1 MVIYFLESNIS
12 GGKTTL
18 LNRLSKF
25 LEENNINDIE
35 VILEPVEEWEKIG
48 LLVSFYK
55 NPGRWAYTFQNFA
68 FITKYMIL
76 MKLDPNKTYIIER
89 SPWTDYHCF
98 AKLCHE
104 RGDISEMEMTIYNSW
119 FNTLIKGI
127 TDKFDCKFIYL
138 KTDPTICLER
148 SKKRNR
154 NGEEGI
160 PLEYLKSLDNKHDEW
175 LSNDI
180 IKIDGNSDDVDETTR
195 HLLQH
200 LPLLK
205 I

>member
-1 MVIYFLESNIS
+1 MVIFFCEANIS
-12 GGKTTL
+12 AGKTTL
-18 LNRLSKF
+18 LNTMSNHFKK
-25 LEENNINDIE
+25 NNRDDIE

-55 NPGRWAYTFQNFA
+55 NTSRWAYTFQNFA
-68 FITKYMIL
+68 FITKYIIL

-98 AKLCHE
+98 CKLCYE
-104 RGDISEMEMTIYNSW
+104 RGDISEMEMTIYKTW
-119 FNTLIKGI
+119 FNTLIKEI

-138 KTDPTICLER
+138 KTDPVICLDR

-160 PLEYLKSLDNKHDEW
+160 PLEYLISLDKKHDEW
-175 LSNDI
+175 LSDDV
-180 IKIDGNSDDVDETTR
+180 IKIDGNSEDVDDTIR
-195 HLLQH
+195 HLRQL
-200 LPLLK
+200 LPQLK

>member
-25 LEENNINDIE
+25 LKENNRNDIE

-55 NPGRWAYTFQNFA
+55 NPSRWAYTFQNFA

-127 TDKFDCKFIYL
+127 TDKFECKFIYL

-154 NGEEGI
+154 NGEECI

-195 HLLQH
+195 HLLQC
-200 LPLLK
+200 LPLL
-205 I
+205 II

>member
-1 MVIYFLESNIS
+1 MVLFFVEGNIS

-18 LNRLSKF
+18 LNRFSKHLSS
-25 LEENNINDIE
+25 NNRTDIE

-55 NPGRWAYTFQNFA
+55 NPERWAYTFQNFA

-76 MKLDPNKTYIIER
+76 MKLDPHKNYIIER

-98 AKLCHE
+98 TKLCYE
-104 RGDISEMEMTIYNSW
+104 RGDISEMEMTIYKTW
-119 FNTLIKGI
+119 FNTLIKEI

-138 KTDPTICLER
+138 KTDPVICLDR

-160 PLEYLKSLDNKHDEW
+160 PLEYLISLDKKHDEW
-175 LSNDI
+175 LSNDA
-180 IKIDGNSDDVDETTR
+180 IKIDGNSENVNDTI
-195 HLLQH
+195 HYLLQH
-200 LPLLK
+200 LPQQK
-205 I
+205 V

>member
-1 MVIYFLESNIS
+1 MVLFFVEGNIS

-25 LEENNINDIE
+25 LEENNRTDIE

-55 NPGRWAYTFQNFA
+55 NPERWAYTFQNFA

-76 MKLDPNKTYIIER
+76 MKLNPNITYIIER

-104 RGDISEMEMTIYNSW
+104 RGDISEMEMTIYQSW
-119 FNTLIKGI
+119 FNTLIKEI

-138 KTDPTICLER
+138 KTDPIICLER

-154 NGEEGI
+154 TGEEGI
-160 PLEYLKSLDNKHDEW
+160 PLEYLISLDKKHDEW
-175 LSNDI
+175 LSNDVI
-180 IKIDGNSDDVDETTR
+180 NIDGNIDDVDISIR
-195 HLLQH
+195 DLLQY
-200 LPLLK
+200 LPLRK

>member
-1 MVIYFLESNIS
+1 MVLYFVEGNIS

-18 LNRLSKF
+18 LNRLSNYLK
-25 LEENNINDIE
+25 ENNRTDIQ

-55 NPGRWAYTFQNFA
+55 NPERWAYTFQNFA

-76 MKLDPNKTYIIER
+76 MKLDQTKNYIIER

-98 AKLCHE
+98 AKLCYE
-104 RGDISEMEMTIYNSW
+104 RGDITEMEMTIYKHW
-119 FNTLIKGI
+119 FETLIKEI

-138 KTDPTICLER
+138 KTDPHVCLER

-154 NGEEGI
+154 SGEEGI
-160 PLEYLKSLDNKHDEW
+160 PLEYLTSLDNKHDEW
-175 LSNDI
+175 LSNDVF
-180 IKIDGNSDDVDETTR
+180 KIDGNNDISIQ
-195 HLLQH
+195 HLLQLLPQH
-200 LPLLK
+200 L

>member
-18 LNRLSKF
+18 LNRLNKF
-25 LEENNINDIE
+25 LDENNRNDIE

-104 RGDISEMEMTIYNSW
+104 RGDISEMEMTIYESW

-127 TDKFDCKFIYL
+127 TDKFECKFIYL

-200 LPLLK
+200 LPPLK

>member
-1 MVIYFLESNIS
+1 MVLFFVEGNIS

-25 LEENNINDIE
+25 LEENNRNDIE

-104 RGDISEMEMTIYNSW
+104 RGDISEMEITIYNSW

-127 TDKFDCKFIYL
+127 TDKFECKFIYL

-180 IKIDGNSDDVDETTR
+180 IKIDGNLDDVDETTR

-200 LPLLK
+200 LPPLK